1 MSNEINSDK
10 MINVETTDTNNKENL
25 TEKNIDEEITLNTN
39 KNIY

>member
-1 MSNEINSDK
+1 